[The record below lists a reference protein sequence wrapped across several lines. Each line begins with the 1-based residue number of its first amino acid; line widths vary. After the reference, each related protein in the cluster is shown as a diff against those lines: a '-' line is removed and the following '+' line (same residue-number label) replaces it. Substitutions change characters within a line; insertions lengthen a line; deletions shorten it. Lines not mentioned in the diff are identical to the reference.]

1 MYLTIFD
8 VVSYLFVVPF
18 QVLAFHFVNILK
30 SLCDVYL
37 EIKINSLT
45 KFYVFYLSPSELK
58 GRIKIIIIQS

>member
-8 VVSYLFVVPF
+8 VVSYLFVVPSK
-18 QVLAFHFVNILK
+18 VLAFHFVDILK

-45 KFYVFYLSPSELK
+45 KFYVFYLRPSELK
-58 GRIKIIIIQS
+58 GLLPIEI